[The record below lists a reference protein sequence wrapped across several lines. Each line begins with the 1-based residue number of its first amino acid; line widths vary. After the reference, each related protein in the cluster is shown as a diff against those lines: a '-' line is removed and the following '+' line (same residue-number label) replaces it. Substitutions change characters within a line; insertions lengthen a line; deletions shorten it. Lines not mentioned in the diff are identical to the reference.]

1 MGYIIM
7 NLYLKLIL
15 HRHYKIE
22 KKKIEY
28 FSSTHKLF
36 ILEYQSTCH
45 NKSIVTD
52 LPFIIMY

>member
-1 MGYIIM
+1 MGYIII

-15 HRHYKIE
+15 HRQDKTE

-45 NKSIVTD
+45 NKSIITG
-52 LPFIIMY
+52 LPFIIVY